1 MATTFQFLFDNA
13 ESISIDTQVNVAQ
26 TVSRDNTVTALERG
40 GQTWRFTVKMP
51 DGISYETWRPH
62 LAAIDYAGKSS
73 RAGVEYIYLN
83 NSGYVDWFTKYQGD
97 ITTGLTG
104 WAGSIIDAKTLD
116 NIVTTTTPTTGDYIL
131 KAGDLIKIKSV
142 GGVTQTGDYNV
153 YRIVSDVQAPADVAT
168 LHRSA
173 TEYPGSSV
181 NVTFDVGPANT
192 YWEVKMVQYPQWNI
206 FARNQVSWNGSFVF
220 YEVIK

>member
-26 TVSRDNTVTALERG
+26 TISRDNTVTALERG
-40 GQTWRFTVKMP
+40 GQTFRFTVKMP
-51 DGISYETWRPH
+51 NGISYETWRPH
-62 LAAIDYAGKSS
+62 LTTIDYAGKTSQ
-73 RAGVEYIYLN
+73 AGAEYVYLN

-97 ITTGLTG
+97 MTALTG
-104 WAGSIIDAKTLD
+104 WTGVLTNAKTLD
-116 NIVTTTTPTTGDYIL
+116 NINPGTSPTTGQYIL
-131 KAGDLIKIKSV
+131 KSGDLIKIKTV
-142 GGVTQTGDYNV
+142 GGVSQTGDYNA
-153 YRIVSDVQAPADVAT
+153 YRIVTDVQAPADTTT

-173 TEYPGSSV
+173 SEYTGSAT

-192 YWEVKMVQYPQWNI
+192 YWEVKMVQYPQWNL